1 MLKVRNWVKAGA
13 LALAFN
19 VAAIAPADAQHR
31 HHAKLHRTPHT
42 TTQIADQKPNRYAAI
57 VVDAD
62 NGLVLYERDAD
73 QRLHPASTTKVMTAY
88 LVFEALESGKLK
100 MDQKLPVSEN
110 AASQPRTNLGL
121 MSSVTTYTGTK
132 GHRVAHTVSTQT
144 VRTITVENALKGM
157 LCHSANDAA
166 VIFAEALGGTVD
178 NFAKMRNAK
187 AKSLGMAGTHYAN
200 PNGLPDDRQK
210 TTVEDLA
217 LLSRA
222 VIRDFPQYYPL
233 FDTQTF
239 TFNGA
244 TYRNTNNLLGKYPGM
259 DGIKTGWIATSGY
272 NLAASA
278 VREGRRVIGVVFGA
292 RSPAERKED
301 MTHLLD
307 FGFEKLRNPDAKFA
321 FGRSTGD
328 NGERYV
334 SLPPKAGE
342 EDAPDTTKTD
352 SSSISLL
359 RSFNSPQQGLMARQ
373 PLITPESFFRPEFT
387 QPFKTPE
394 SPPAPSQPE
403 KALPPTIIRQR
414 GPNPPV

>member
-1 MLKVRNWVKAGA
+1 MRNWVKAGI
-13 LALAFN
+13 LTLAFS
-19 VAAIAPADAQHR
+19 AAAMPAEAQHHR
-31 HHAKLHRTPHT
+31 GHLRRTPHT
-42 TTQIADQKPNRYAAI
+42 TTQVADQKPSRYAAI

-88 LVFEALESGKLK
+88 LVFEALADGRLK
-100 MDQKLPVSEN
+100 MDQKLNVSDN

-121 MSSVTTYTGTK
+121 MSSVTTRSGPK
-132 GHRVAHTVSTQT
+132 GHRTSQTVTTQT
-144 VRTITVENALKGM
+144 VRSITVENALKGM

-166 VIFAEALGGTVD
+166 VIFAETLGGNVD
-178 NFAKMRNAK
+178 NFARMMNAK
-187 AKSLGMAGTHYAN
+187 AKSLGMDGTHYVN

-210 TTVEDLA
+210 TSVEDLA

-233 FDTQTF
+233 FDTETF
-239 TFNGA
+239 SFNGA

-278 VREGRRVIGVVFGA
+278 LREGHRVIGVVFGA

-307 FGFEKLRNPDAKFA
+307 FGFEKIRNPDAKFA

-334 SLPPKAGE
+334 NLPPKAGE
-342 EDAPDTTKTD
+342 EDAPADTTKTD
-352 SSSISLL
+352 SSTSLL
-359 RSFNSPQQGLMARQ
+359 RSFNNNFPQGLMARQ
-373 PLITPESFFRPEFT
+373 PLVTPELFFKPFFEPGKNPENPVPT
-387 QPFKTPE
+387 PQPD
-394 SPPAPSQPE
+394 
-403 KALPPTIIRQR
+403 KALPPSVIRQR
-414 GPNPPV
+414 GPNPPA

>member
-19 VAAIAPADAQHR
+19 VAATMPADAQSR
-31 HHAKLHRTPHT
+31 HHHGRLHRTPHT
-42 TTQIADQKPNRYAAI
+42 TTQIADQKPSRYAAI

-88 LVFEALESGKLK
+88 LVFDALASGKLK
-100 MDQKLPVSEN
+100 MDQRLNISEN

-121 MSSVTTYTGTK
+121 MSSVTTRSGTK
-132 GHRVAHTVSTQT
+132 GHRTSVTTSTQT

-166 VIFAEALGGTVD
+166 VIFAEALGGTED
-178 NFAKMRNAK
+178 NFAKMMNAK
-187 AKSLGMAGTHYAN
+187 AKSLGMDGTHYVN

-233 FDTQTF
+233 FDTETF
-239 TFNGA
+239 SFNGA

-278 VREGRRVIGVVFGA
+278 LRDGKRVIGIVFGA

-307 FGFEKLRNPDAKFA
+307 FGFEKMRNPEARFA

-334 SLPPKAGE
+334 ALPPKSGE
-342 EDAPDTTKTD
+342 EDAPEAPKIDRPTT
-352 SSSISLL
+352 LL
-359 RSFNSPQQGLMARQ
+359 NSFNSPFGRDTMARQ
-373 PLITPESFFRPEFT
+373 PLITPELFFKPQYEPGKLPEN
-387 QPFKTPE
+387 P
-394 SPPAPSQPE
+394 PPAPPQD
-403 KALPPTIIRQR
+403 KALPPSVIRQR
-414 GPNPPV
+414 GPNSPV

>member
-31 HHAKLHRTPHT
+31 HHTKLHRTPHT
-42 TTQIADQKPNRYAAI
+42 TTQLADQKPNRYAAI

-100 MDQKLPVSEN
+100 MDQRLNISEN

-121 MSSVTTYTGTK
+121 MSTVGKGRRATT
-132 GHRVAHTVSTQT
+132 TQT

-166 VIFAEALGGTVD
+166 VIFAEAIGGTEE
-178 NFAKMRNAK
+178 NFARMMNAK
-187 AKSLGMAGTHYAN
+187 SKSLGMDGTHYVN

-233 FDTQTF
+233 FDTETF

-272 NLAASA
+272 NLTASA
-278 VREGRRVIGVVFGA
+278 IREGKRVIGVVFGA
-292 RSPAERKED
+292 RSPSERKED

-307 FGFEKLRNPDAKFA
+307 FGFEKMRNPDARFA

-328 NGERYV
+328 NGQRYV
-334 SLPPKAGE
+334 ALPPKAGE

-352 SSSISLL
+352 TSTNLMP
-359 RSFNSPQQGLMARQ
+359 SFNSTFGRDIMARQ
-373 PLITPESFFRPEFT
+373 PLVTPDSLFKPQFT
-387 QPFKTPE
+387 LPFKTPDT
-394 SPPAPSQPE
+394 PPPPSQPD
-403 KALPPTIIRQR
+403 KALPPSIIRQR